1 MKARY
6 FKLLSKWWQFCSFYL
21 LCSGFV
27 GVPAIF
33 RYLFW
38 YFWVSFKQS
47 EWQDRKAN
55 KYVLLFTVKQSTT
68 KTKLTFSSTQTHLPY
83 CISMVS
89 RLLNGRI
96 PKAIDQRLLKL
107 IPFSTL
113 FPGALLLYIKTS
125 NQRNSWQKRQTN
137 CRQVSSNFSS
147 NLSWKSICPHLTEML
162 HYGETG
168 YEVFQQIYITF
179 DHLSQQCF
187 FQKFIFV
194 IFQA

>member
-1 MKARY
+1 MQVKIWVNHNGPNW
-6 FKLLSKWWQFCSFYL
+6 SKRSVTHFGPSMENQTGRLIKMSYFYL
-21 LCSGFV
+21 MS
-27 GVPAIF
+27 
-33 RYLFW
+33 
-38 YFWVSFKQS
+38 S
-47 EWQDRKAN
+47 KAATN
-55 KYVLLFTVKQSTT
+55 
-68 KTKLTFSSTQTHLPY
+68 TKLTLAH
-83 CISMVS
+83 
-89 RLLNGRI
+89 
-96 PKAIDQRLLKL
+96 DQLLLKL